1 MRPSNFCWS
10 LCMCARVLCAL
21 TIVWWCE
28 CATVGLHNIYFVFFL
43 YLLPMRTWIQ
53 DKRQTFFFMLTQW
66 LEVLK
71 RIRQTV
77 TRWWWWWR
85 WWLKIV
91 FETLLWSNGARLNG
105 YLFTVC
111 VPWIGL
117 NHFVQTA
124 KTNRTEWHTENV
136 LGREGDSQLC
146 QCVMHESCASNV
158 LTFH

>member
-71 RIRQTV
+71 RIGQTV